1 MLLYNLKLLEGC
13 RIHPVCHIS
22 CLKKH
27 LGKQVSPALALPYMT
42 DDGII
47 KEEPLAI
54 LERKLVKRGSAYGRK
69 IWGSIRCEERRS
81 EMERKKERTEKKVR
95 WKERKEEL
103 RGDQKQFERYWE
115 ADQVSISSIRR
126 GSTLVGV
133 VVGVILVVARPL
145 SFSLASSSIL
155 SLNICRSNP
164 EIYQLQVTKRVNGNG

>member
-1 MLLYNLKLLEGC
+1 
-13 RIHPVCHIS
+13 
-22 CLKKH
+22 
-27 LGKQVSPALALPYMT
+27 
-42 DDGII
+42 
-47 KEEPLAI
+47 
-54 LERKLVKRGSAYGRK
+54 
-69 IWGSIRCEERRS
+69 
-81 EMERKKERTEKKVR
+81 MERKKERTEKKVR

-133 VVGVILVVARPL
+133 VVGVILMVARPL